1 MKVSRGASQSLQ
13 QTQAQNDAKN
23 IKNSKANMKDS
34 KGVDS
39 SLSAQVSLST
49 KAQQIK
55 KATDIAKQD
64 SVDEKKI
71 AYFQNLIDSGKYKV
85 DAANVAD
92 KLVDDHLKMP
102 S

>member
-1 MKVSRGASQSLQ
+1 MKVSRGASQALAQ
-13 QTQAQNDAKN
+13 QAKADNNKNIGTKKAKN
-23 IKNSKANMKDS
+23 QKMNS
-34 KGVDS
+34 S
-39 SLSAQVSLST
+39 SPLSAAQMNLST
-49 KAQQIK
+49 KAQQMK

-71 AYFQNLIDSGKYKV
+71 SYFQNLIDNGKYKV
-85 DAANVAD
+85 DSAKVAD